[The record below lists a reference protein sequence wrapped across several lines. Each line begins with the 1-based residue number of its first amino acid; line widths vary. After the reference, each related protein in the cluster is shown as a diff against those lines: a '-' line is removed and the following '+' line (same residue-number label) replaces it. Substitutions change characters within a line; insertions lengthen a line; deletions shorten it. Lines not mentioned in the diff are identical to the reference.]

1 MNLRNWAAVLLIAAL
16 AAGYYFISA
25 LDVSGMEKDEISARE
40 LGFWKVYGA
49 ADVQVKSNGLFQID
63 EKKAGE
69 GVIIE
74 SLNDFDGDWVLSF
87 ESMLLSPSASLSAK
101 FYDGDEDYTFNIHTE
116 ALNLA
121 RGIFRN
127 GEDLSQSEDMSL
139 PEAVKRLDFMASM
152 LRNKM
157 VLNKFYKTDI
167 AKRGNKL
174 SIFIDG
180 CRIATIE
187 DKQPLDR
194 GKLSLKIIGLK
205 NHAAGI
211 LIRNA
216 AIYTA
221 EAKN

>member
-1 MNLRNWAAVLLIAAL
+1 MSLRNWAAVLLIAAL
-16 AAGYYFISA
+16 AIGYYFISA
-25 LDVSGMEKDEISARE
+25 LDVSGMKKNEISARE

-49 ADVQVKSNGLFQID
+49 ADIQVKSNGLLQID

-69 GVIIE
+69 SVVIE

-87 ESMLLSPSASLSAK
+87 EGLLLSPSASLSAK

-127 GEDLSQSEDMSL
+127 GEDLSQNEDMSL
-139 PEAVKRLDFMASM
+139 PVVTKRLDFMASM
-152 LRNKM
+152 LRGKM

-167 AKRGNKL
+167 VKRGGKL
-174 SIFIDG
+174 SIFTDG
-180 CRIATIE
+180 CRIASIE
-187 DKQPLDR
+187 DKQPLKNGR
-194 GKLSLKIIGLK
+194 LSLKITGLK
-205 NHAAGI
+205 NHPAGI

-221 EAKN
+221 ETED